1 VTTATEQAPGEAYVS
16 PRVNDYRKRRSKMN
30 KGMLFAIAILAA
42 TVFALPCTAAANPVG
57 IADLDVEVQ
66 DFGLTTVDTTV
77 TDAEGWFSIAGLT
90 AGDYTLLVS
99 DPFSSLAATVEFTVP
114 AEKDPAVIWGSV
126 ASDDRVSASLLINA
140 DVIGE
145 DEVGLFTIKMKNKW
159 NSNYSHANGK
169 IKVDIRGMMAS
180 AVSGV
185 TLSSTQGSI
194 EADSLKYSGGK
205 VQANFTKSTAYQ
217 ALIPPTAVRDNT
229 EDITVTVETITG
241 PQTEVITVKIQ
252 GKK

>member
-1 VTTATEQAPGEAYVS
+1 M
-16 PRVNDYRKRRSKMN
+16 K
-30 KGMLFAIAILAA
+30 KGTLFAIAILAA
-42 TVFALPCTAAANPVG
+42 AISVLPHAAAADQVG
-57 IADLDVEVQ
+57 IADLVVEVQ
-66 DFGLTTVDTTV
+66 SAALITVDTT
-77 TDAEGWFSIAGLT
+77 TDEEGWFSIADLA

-99 DPFSSLAATVEFTVP
+99 DPLSSLAATLEFTVP
-114 AEKDPAVIWGSV
+114 PEKVPAVIWGSV
-126 ASDDRVSASLLINA
+126 ASDDRVSVSLLINA

-145 DEVGLFTIKMKNKW
+145 DEVGVFTVKMKNKW
-159 NSNYSHANGK
+159 NSNYSHSNGK
-169 IKVDIRGMMAS
+169 IKVELRGMMAS

-185 TLSSTQGSI
+185 TLSSAQGTI
-194 EADSLKYSGGK
+194 EENGLKYSGGK
-205 VQANFTKSTAYQ
+205 VKADFTKSAAYQ

>member
-1 VTTATEQAPGEAYVS
+1 MKKIT
-16 PRVNDYRKRRSKMN
+16 
-30 KGMLFAIAILAA
+30 LFSVAILAA
-42 TVFALPCTAAANPVG
+42 IAFALPHTAAADPVG
-57 IADLDVEVQ
+57 IANLEVAIQ
-66 DFGLTTVDTTV
+66 NAALIIVDTTE
-77 TDAEGWFSIAGLT
+77 TDEDGWFSVAGLV

-99 DPFSSLAATVEFTVP
+99 DPLSSLAATLGFTVP

-126 ASDDRVSASLLINA
+126 ASDDRVSASLLVNA

-145 DEVGLFTIKMKNKW
+145 DEVGVFTVKMKDKW
-159 NSNYSHANGK
+159 NSNYYRANGK

-185 TLSSTQGSI
+185 TLSSTKGTV

-205 VQANFTKSTAYQ
+205 VKANFTKSAAYE
-217 ALIPPTAVRDNT
+217 ALIPLGADRGDTVDV
-229 EDITVTVETITG
+229 TVTVETIAG
-241 PQTEVITVKIQ
+241 DQTTVVTVKIL